1 MKQYASIILALAMTS
16 FFGVEAQESTITT
29 GTTLE
34 STKVVPFREGATPA
48 PTGGANQH
56 SEDMVSGKPD
66 PDSLLERR
74 ATLQAEQQAS
84 RSRLESAKKR
94 LEVQRALN
102 NAEEV
107 QRITNEVNDLQTKSS
122 ELGRALE
129 GIERQL
135 SAVHQSQGAGIIGG
149 EELILPGENLELWVN
164 EDPSLNAK
172 LQVRRGGYILIAN
185 VGRVVVAGKT
195 IAQAE
200 EAVSRALRAS
210 LLRSATVTIER
221 FSGPD
226 IEFGPTIYLAGEFK
240 VPRPFRIPNGTAPT
254 LVSVILSSGG
264 YTDRADLSRVR
275 VMRIA
280 QNRSVTQEVDVRSI
294 LEGTGLGSDI
304 VLTEG
309 DVVTIPSGA
318 LNLIYVTG
326 RVARSGSYQVAE
338 GEKLTA
344 YGAILQS
351 GGFSPFASESSVH
364 VLRTSPDGTRVKLP
378 ANIKDVKRGRKPDIV
393 LKPNDIVV
401 VPEKWFSW

>member
-1 MKQYASIILALAMTS
+1 
-16 FFGVEAQESTITT
+16 
-29 GTTLE
+29 
-34 STKVVPFREGATPA
+34 
-48 PTGGANQH
+48 
-56 SEDMVSGKPD
+56 
-66 PDSLLERR
+66 
-74 ATLQAEQQAS
+74 
-84 RSRLESAKKR
+84 
-94 LEVQRALN
+94 
-102 NAEEV
+102 
-107 QRITNEVNDLQTKSS
+107 
-122 ELGRALE
+122 
-129 GIERQL
+129 
-135 SAVHQSQGAGIIGG
+135 
-149 EELILPGENLELWVN
+149 
-164 EDPSLNAK
+164 
-172 LQVRRGGYILIAN
+172 
-185 VGRVVVAGKT
+185 
-195 IAQAE
+195 
-200 EAVSRALRAS
+200 
-210 LLRSATVTIER
+210 
-221 FSGPD
+221 
-226 IEFGPTIYLAGEFK
+226 
-240 VPRPFRIPNGTAPT
+240 
-254 LVSVILSSGG
+254 
-264 YTDRADLSRVR
+264 
-275 VMRIA
+275 MRIA